1 MNTITKH
8 YLICLAWTATDDEGE
23 SLDHLQFSYRTEK
36 IAEEEVSDFV
46 ELLEKEGIEWRDKM
60 DDEQFGHDFAL
71 TRNGHGA
78 GFWDRGL
85 GELGDVLT
93 KWAETYGETYV
104 ELNDGTMELEI
115 L

>member
-8 YLICLAWTATDDEGE
+8 YLSCLAWTATDEEGE
-23 SLDHLQFSYRTEK
+23 SLDHLQFSNEAELKAEK
-36 IAEEEVSDFV
+36 EVNDFV
-46 ELLEKEGIEWRDKM
+46 ELIQNEGIEWQNYM

-85 GELGDVLT
+85 GELGTVLSD
-93 KWAETYGETYV
+93 WARTYGSTDVY
-104 ELNDGTMELEI
+104 LNKDTMELEI
-115 L
+115 A